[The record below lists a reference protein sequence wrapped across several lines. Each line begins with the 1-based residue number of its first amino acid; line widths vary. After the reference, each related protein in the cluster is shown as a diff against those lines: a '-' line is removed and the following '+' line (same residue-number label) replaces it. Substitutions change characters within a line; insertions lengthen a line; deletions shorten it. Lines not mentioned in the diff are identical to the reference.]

1 MAKGDVVLDEALL
14 AEYRKKV
21 RRQGSELYR
30 DLPWRRTRDPYEIWI
45 SEVMLQQTQ
54 VSRVDGRWQR
64 WLERFPSVDALA
76 AASSAAALVCA
87 FDDTQHRD
95 KADHCEYGYYQYS
108 RKIFRHL
115 QHLLTQ
121 I

>member
-1 MAKGDVVLDEALL
+1 MVALGDGASSDAGVATDDALTPL
-14 AEYRKKV
+14 SDFREKV
-21 RRQGSELYR
+21 REQGSELYR

-64 WLERFPSVDALA
+64 WLARFPRVADLA
-76 AASSAAALVCA
+76 AADAADVL
-87 FDDTQHRD
+87 DEWQGL
-95 KADHCEYGYYQYS
+95 GYNLS
-108 RKIFRHL
+108 LIH
-115 QHLLTQ
+115 